1 MSDGSAVD
9 VISNSISYVA
19 TEVESSYSI
28 IPSELLEQLKT
39 EFDQV
44 NLFSSSGLADEIHIR
59 VIENGETDFE
69 PTVDKTFVFVLLA
82 VITELL

>member
-9 VISNSISYVA
+9 VISNSISYLT
-19 TEVESSYSI
+19 TEVDSTYSI
-28 IPSELLEQLKT
+28 NPSELLEQLKT
-39 EFDQV
+39 EYNQV

-69 PTVDKTFVFVLLA
+69 LTID
-82 VITELL
+82 